1 MSTHNIRH
9 PQAQISSPGSIDM
22 FDFRNGM
29 LGVVIVALALG
40 GAIFGAYF
48 AGIESVEHE
57 VVKYN
62 ELADVT
68 GLFDTD
74 KSPQYI
80 DFDPSTNYVGYYSEE
95 SYSEEMGKYY
105 FAEDQVGYI
114 PNQKED
120 GTPIVNNYKI
130 IPEPVTD
137 PPATIDLRT
146 LDPSEVDADYWV
158 LRWVYNTNGDYVSW
172 APVYTS
178 SSDVNHGMPLVT
190 LKDLILSMN
199 IPSNWT
205 NIRIVLDDVNW
216 DEQPTGQSRKSMN
229 MNAILF
235 LPISSFKVIP
245 PSQQHIA
252 YMTSPN
258 MDISE
263 IHNVSETIIKPYQ
276 SVDVNLKTWTVKASY
291 TTNPDDGF
299 SSMTAEGLVVCSGN
313 SYMTAGDVADYVN
326 LSYDMDY
333 RLIQNFNDIYLNPN
347 KGVYLK
353 GGE

>member
-1 MSTHNIRH
+1 
-9 PQAQISSPGSIDM
+9 M

-130 IPEPVTD
+130 DLEPEIYDIRTVDIDDLRTAEDQPLPVTD
-137 PPATIDLRT
+137 RTYIVRYVATTVSDSTYWRGHATVLSDVISNMTYSEGTKQIRYTTRDVDWEGDYSQAGSGRMNLDTVLIIPQSWFRSYGSDPVYQVGIVNPAI
-146 LDPSEVDADYWV
+146 DPSTISITGGANSPIQSMIVDIMQKKAEVYSDPDYQNIITTYE
-158 LRWVYNTNGDYVSW
+158 LDKLFIFYGDDPYSQSHPRLNLGDFSFQEVASR
-172 APVYTS
+172 TS
-178 SSDVNHGMPLVT
+178 
-190 LKDLILSMN
+190 
-199 IPSNWT
+199 
-205 NIRIVLDDVNW
+205 
-216 DEQPTGQSRKSMN
+216 
-229 MNAILF
+229 
-235 LPISSFKVIP
+235 
-245 PSQQHIA
+245 
-252 YMTSPN
+252 
-258 MDISE
+258 
-263 IHNVSETIIKPYQ
+263 
-276 SVDVNLKTWTVKASY
+276 
-291 TTNPDDGF
+291 
-299 SSMTAEGLVVCSGN
+299 
-313 SYMTAGDVADYVN
+313 
-326 LSYDMDY
+326 
-333 RLIQNFNDIYLNPN
+333 YLNPN